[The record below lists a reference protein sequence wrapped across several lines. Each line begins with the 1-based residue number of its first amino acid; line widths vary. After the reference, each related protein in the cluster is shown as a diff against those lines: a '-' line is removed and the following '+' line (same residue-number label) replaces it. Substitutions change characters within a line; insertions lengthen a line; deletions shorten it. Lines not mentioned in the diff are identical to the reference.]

1 MARQTKMRI
10 KVAALATTVVAAL
23 GIIAASPATTAHA
36 GNVGPRVGC
45 C

>member
-1 MARQTKMRI
+1 MTRQTRI

-23 GIIAASPATTAHA
+23 GILAVSPATTAQA
-36 GNVGPRVGC
+36 SNVGPRVGC